1 MLLNLFIS
9 AFEEG
14 GMLENDEVEFPTLFV
29 CLSVWM
35 FVCCFFV
42 VVCLF
47 VCFLL
52 VNLCYFIITLHTKP
66 PIESELPKVFK
77 LPSGIYRISNF
88 ILYITLF

>member
-14 GMLENDEVEFPTLFV
+14 GMLENDEVRCLFACLFV
-29 CLSVWM
+29 CLD
-35 FVCCFFV
+35 VCLLLFC
-42 VVCLF
+42 CRLF

-52 VNLCYFIITLHTKP
+52 VNLYYFIIPRHTKP

-77 LPSGIYRISNF
+77 LPSGIGFQISYC
-88 ILYITLF
+88 I